1 MSIIF
6 EIPLYH
12 ISFSFEN
19 RYLQGING
27 FDKSDFDGIL
37 SMYLQLLDF
46 GKTTTIHNLIP
57 ITPTRFINN
66 QHLTNP
72 LCRHVKT
79 LLLLEINY

>member
-1 MSIIF
+1 MQSVTTDF
-6 EIPLYH
+6 GLL
-12 ISFSFEN
+12 FW
-19 RYLQGING
+19 QGING

-57 ITPTRFINN
+57 ITPTRFIHN

-72 LCRHVKT
+72 LCRHIKT